1 MPPAFNLSQDQTLQF
16 NTCTRLHSLLT
27 STKPS
32 AYAESFVTSPM
43 TVTAIRPASF
53 SMSTSRD
60 AYRALESPATSHPPE
75 SPPASSRPPDTQGHH
90 HPKYPHLSVVHV
102 VKERARGRLLPDRR
116 KEARLYN
123 TIELGQGQRLICRIN
138 QPAGGRCSGYP
149 NDLTQTRVTLSS
161 SIRAL
166 SDQDGQGLGM
176 RIAFGY
182 EMRLAAKR

>member
-75 SPPASSRPPDTQGHH
+75 SPPASSRRQT
-90 HPKYPHLSVVHV
+90 PKATITPSTHTYRLFTLLKSV
-102 VKERARGRLLPDRR
+102 RAAGSCQTDAKRR
-116 KEARLYN
+116 DY
-123 TIELGQGQRLICRIN
+123 T
-138 QPAGGRCSGYP
+138 
-149 NDLTQTRVTLSS
+149 TLSS
-161 SIRAL
+161 
-166 SDQDGQGLGM
+166 
-176 RIAFGY
+176 
-182 EMRLAAKR
+182 